1 MKLKIKP
8 FLILITAILVLA
20 IYGYFQSIPES
31 EQGQDVPKIELTSN
45 FFDFGEVEY
54 GKVLEHSF
62 QVKNIGKKV
71 LEIQRI
77 ATSCA
82 CTSAVI
88 NKEQINPNE
97 QAELTVEYDTGAM
110 SGPHGQ
116 GKQERIIYIKTN
128 DPLNP
133 QIEITINAYVR

>member
-1 MKLKIKP
+1 MTKKLKL

-20 IYGYFQSIPES
+20 VYGYFQSIPES

-54 GKVLEHSF
+54 GEILEHSF

-82 CTSAVI
+82 CTSATI
-88 NKEQINPNE
+88 NEEQIKPNE
-97 QAELTVEYDTGAM
+97 QAELTVKYDTGAM

-133 QIEITINAYVR
+133 QIEITINAHVR